1 MKSPGLC
8 LAEEAVSRKLFGINA
23 EIFKPDSLCLLFL
36 LGKEIQIH
44 TTFPT
49 PSMQNPSITIAF
61 CKYNDALH
69 EVWAYKD
76 LVV

>member
-8 LAEEAVSRKLFGINA
+8 LAEEAVSEKVFGINV
-23 EIFKPDSLCLLFL
+23 EIFKLDSLCLLFL
-36 LGKEIQIH
+36 IGKEIQIH

-49 PSMQNPSITIAF
+49 PSKKNPNTTIAC

-76 LVV
+76 FGF